1 MTMLRN
7 LASALFMFG
16 WILAWGFAWRRE
28 IASPAMAS
36 ATTLL
41 FGVAGIIAGLY
52 FFSRGF
58 VLLHRKKWIED
69 TPVTRIAAAPM
80 GQVKVFGKATGPYT
94 LLSPLGM
101 VDCHYYRAEAYCG
114 VDQKNG
120 QQTNLQ
126 ASESLFTPLFVED
139 ESGILMIDPR
149 GAQLEL
155 PADFS
160 EVISQGSMEESLRRF
175 LRRRGLS
182 TMNPATVSEYTIKPG
197 DPLLVL
203 GALEENSGAVES
215 AESCLS
221 PEGADLQRREQL
233 DAMGIPYHGA
243 SLPVLTSERNFDLH
257 PRVILGQG
265 GGHSPFVLS
274 RQQPQRMVA
283 DLQRKSIYGIW
294 GGPALALFS
303 LGLLMKWLGVW

>member
-1 MTMLRN
+1 MTILRK

-28 IASPAMAS
+28 IASPAMVS
-36 ATTLL
+36 AATLV

-58 VLLHRKKWIED
+58 VLLQRKKWIED
-69 TPVTRIAAAPM
+69 TSVTRIAAVPM
-80 GQVKVFGKATGPYT
+80 GPVKVFGKATGPYT

-101 VDCHYYRAEAYCG
+101 VDCHYYRAEAWCG
-114 VDQKNG
+114 VDQKDG
-120 QQTNLQ
+120 EQTNLQ
-126 ASESLFTPLFVED
+126 ASETLFTPLFVED

-182 TMNPATVSEYTIKPG
+182 IMNPAIVSEYTIKPG

-221 PEGADLQRREQL
+221 PEAADLQRREQL

-243 SLPVLTSERNFDLH
+243 SLPTAASERNFDLR

-265 GGHSPFVLS
+265 GSHSPFVLS